1 MLEGRNFIFI
11 TLLKMEIL
19 KIFGVYFVGFMT
31 LLILDYIW
39 LGIVT
44 KDFIIREFG
53 NLVAVE
59 DGSIKINLTA
69 GLIAWAVISIL
80 VVTFVTLQFQW
91 YGNIVMYGALIG
103 FLSYAMYDLTNL
115 TFIQNYSLKFT
126 LVDIAWGTFACS
138 MVALTSYSFYNFIK

>member
-1 MLEGRNFIFI
+1 
-11 TLLKMEIL
+11 MEIL
-19 KIFGVYFVGFMT
+19 KIAWVYGVGFFT
-31 LLILDYIW
+31 LLILDYLW

-59 DGSIKINLTA
+59 NGSIKINLTA
-69 GLIAWAVISIL
+69 GLTAWAVISIL

-91 YGNIVMYGALIG
+91 YGNILMYWALIG

-126 LVDIAWGTFACS
+126 LVDIAWGAFACS